1 MDIGQFGGQAGTGTE
16 HMLVCL
22 VDRILRLLDSTTD
35 STAVIAAMID
45 WSNAFDRQDPT
56 LAINKFIKL
65 GVRASLI
72 PLLASY
78 LEERK
83 MKVKYNGKLSAE
95 HTLIGGG
102 PQGTLLGLIE
112 YLVQSND
119 AADCVS
125 EEDRFKYID
134 DLSILELIFL
144 SGVLTD
150 FDCQKTVPSDIGVD
164 QEYLPPE
171 AYQTQRRLDNIASWT
186 DQNLM
191 RINANKSNYI
201 IFTRSHHDFVTR
213 LNINGNKLD
222 QVEATKIVGV
232 WLTSDLKWDKNTRE
246 MSKRAYSRI
255 SMLTKLKY
263 VGVHTDD
270 LIEIYILYIR
280 SVLEYCAVV
289 WHSSLTVELARR
301 LEMVQKTCLRV
312 ILGEEYDS
320 YEDALDSCNLKTLF
334 ERRQAR
340 CLTFARRC
348 LKHPVHTRMFPL
360 NLSNQGNKYKSR
372 EKFVVNFAKTKT
384 YMKSAVPYLQRML
397 NTA

>member
-320 YEDALDSCNLKTLF
+320 YEDALDSCNIKTLF
-334 ERRQAR
+334 ERREAR

-348 LKHPVHTRMFPL
+348 LKHPIHTRMFPL
-360 NLSNQGNKYKSR
+360 NLNNQGNKYKSR
-372 EKFVVNFAKTKT
+372 EKYVVNFAKTKT

>member
-1 MDIGQFGGQAGTGTE
+1 M
-16 HMLVCL
+16 
-22 VDRILRLLDSTTD
+22 
-35 STAVIAAMID
+35 
-45 WSNAFDRQDPT
+45 
-56 LAINKFIKL
+56 
-65 GVRASLI
+65 
-72 PLLASY
+72 
-78 LEERK
+78 
-83 MKVKYNGKLSAE
+83 
-95 HTLIGGG
+95 
-102 PQGTLLGLIE
+102 
-112 YLVQSND
+112 
-119 AADCVS
+119 
-125 EEDRFKYID
+125 
-134 DLSILELIFL
+134 
-144 SGVLTD
+144 
-150 FDCQKTVPSDIGVD
+150 
-164 QEYLPPE
+164 
-171 AYQTQRRLDNIASWT
+171 
-186 DQNLM
+186 
-191 RINANKSNYI
+191 
-201 IFTRSHHDFVTR
+201 
-213 LNINGNKLD
+213 D

-289 WHSSLTVELARR
+289 WHSSLTVELARK

-312 ILGEEYDS
+312 ILGEFYYS
-320 YEDALDSCNLKTLF
+320 YEEALDSCNLKTLF
-334 ERRQAR
+334 ERREAR